1 MTTYQYAMNGFN
13 SKVRVWVK
21 PDTTGTSTRNLV
33 CRGTPYKAGI
43 KFKVTFE
50 G

>member
-1 MTTYQYAMNGFN
+1 MNGFN